1 MGRSLLCDLALP
13 AIDTEGKWYT
23 TGEKHLSPPMHL
35 FWTQHFE
42 RNFVASLAAV
52 TGISRADRD

>member
-1 MGRSLLCDLALP
+1 MLCDLALP